1 MITLEWLL
9 LQRMFYIQLVLN
21 VIHIIIF
28 ALRLSFLLLLPHR
41 LHLPHSEVHDFYKKR
56 VDIFLRRPYKVLM
69 RMKDFI
75 WLGPLCAVFLDPCDC
90 CPVGA

>member
-28 ALRLSFLLLLPHR
+28 ALRLSCLLLLPHR
-41 LHLPHSEVHDFYKKR
+41 YIPICKF
-56 VDIFLRRPYKVLM
+56 FLEL
-69 RMKDFI
+69 
-75 WLGPLCAVFLDPCDC
+75 L
-90 CPVGA
+90 

>member
-28 ALRLSFLLLLPHR
+28 ALRLSFLLLPHR
-41 LHLPHSEVHDFYKKR
+41 YIPICNAFFFNS
-56 VDIFLRRPYKVLM
+56 
-69 RMKDFI
+69 
-75 WLGPLCAVFLDPCDC
+75 
-90 CPVGA
+90 

>member
-28 ALRLSFLLLLPHR
+28 ALPLSFLLLLPHR
-41 LHLPHSEVHDFYKKR
+41 YIPIRWEGLLFFFKGGFQDSEPHFPK
-56 VDIFLRRPYKVLM
+56 
-69 RMKDFI
+69 
-75 WLGPLCAVFLDPCDC
+75 GVFRIRNMI
-90 CPVGA
+90 